1 VGGRGVSRPR
11 LLLTGGDPADLAAT
25 LQQAWQQGHTV
36 ALTAPEEADLLGA
49 ALPVQAP
56 PVWGA
61 AVVLGTGGSSGGRRW
76 CVQPLAH
83 LQVAVAGTAQWLQ
96 GLNLEPA
103 QLELFN
109 PLPLHHVSGLMPLL
123 RARAWGAE
131 LRWLSPAWMREP
143 EQLLAQANPNDPDR
157 AVLSLVPTQ
166 LQRLL
171 ELPAGIRWLERFAVI
186 WVGGAALP
194 RALAQRCRALGI
206 RLAPCYGS
214 TETAA
219 MVMALTPQRF
229 LAGMEG
235 CGDAL
240 PHAQLRLAA
249 GSGALQI
256 RAASLALGFLQEGK
270 LQPLP
275 LDQGWWSSGDRAEA
289 GAEGW
294 QLLGRLDGAIHSGG
308 ETVFPEQVEQRLL
321 ELARAQALP
330 VDALLVLPEADPL
343 WGERLVALVKPAEG
357 IGAVDGALRNALQTL
372 ARGLPPS
379 QRPRRWLHCPQLQRN
394 LLGKWAR
401 LRWIQWLASQ
411 PASQP

>member
-1 VGGRGVSRPR
+1 VSPP
-11 LLLTGGDPADLAAT
+11 LLLRTGGDRADLAVT
-25 LQQAWQQGHTV
+25 VLQAWDAGQTV
-36 ALTAPEEADLLGA
+36 AIAAPEEAELLGA
-49 ALPVQAP
+49 ALPAQTP
-56 PVWGA
+56 PAWGA

-83 LQVAVAGTAQWLQ
+83 LQVAVVGTAQWLQ
-96 GLNLEPA
+96 ALGFQPS

-131 LRWLSPAWMREP
+131 LRWLPPAWMREP
-143 EQLLAQANPNDPDR
+143 EQLMAEASPATPDR

-171 ELPAGIRWLERFAVI
+171 DVPAGIRWLKRFALI

-194 RALAQRCRALGI
+194 PTLAQHCRALGI

-214 TETAA
+214 TETGA
-219 MVMALTPQRF
+219 MVMALSPQRF
-229 LAGMEG
+229 LAGGEG
-235 CGDAL
+235 CGAAL
-240 PHAQLRLAA
+240 PHVQLRVEP

-256 RAASLALGFLQEGK
+256 KAASLALGMLQEGE

-275 LDQGWWSSGDRAEA
+275 LDQGWWSSGDRAQQ
-289 GAEGW
+289 GPEGW
-294 QLLGRLDGAIHSGG
+294 QLLGRLDGAIQSGG

-330 VDALLVLPEADPL
+330 VEDLLVLPEPDPL
-343 WGERLVALVKPAEG
+343 WGERLVALVKPEAG
-357 IGAVDGALRNALQTL
+357 IDAGEAALWQSLQTL
-372 ARGLPPS
+372 ALTLPPS
-379 QRPRRWLHCPQLQRN
+379 QRPLRWLPCPELQRS
-394 LLGKWAR
+394 LLGKWER
-401 LRWIQWLASQ
+401 RRWSQWLSSQSASQ
-411 PASQP
+411 PAREP

>member
-1 VGGRGVSRPR
+1 MSRP
-11 LLLTGGDPADLAAT
+11 LLLRTGGDRADLAAT
-25 LQQAWQQGHTV
+25 LLHAWDMGQTV
-36 ALTAPEEADLLGA
+36 AIAAPEEAELLEA
-49 ALPVQAP
+49 ALPAQCP
-56 PVWGA
+56 PGWGA
-61 AVVLGTGGSSGGRRW
+61 AVVLGTGGSCGGRRW

-83 LQVAVAGTAQWLQ
+83 LQVAVDGTAQWLQ
-96 GLNLEPA
+96 ALNLEPA

-131 LRWLSPAWMREP
+131 LRWLSSAWMREP
-143 EQLLAQANPNDPDR
+143 EQLIAEASPGGPDR

-171 ELPAGIRWLERFAVI
+171 DVPAGVRWLEHFVVI

-219 MVMALTPQRF
+219 MVMALPPHRF
-229 LAGMEG
+229 LAGAEG
-235 CGDAL
+235 CGAAL
-240 PHAQLRLAA
+240 PHVELRVEA
-249 GSGALQI
+249 GSSALQVK
-256 RAASLALGFLQEGK
+256 AASLALGLLQEGE

-275 LDQGWWSSGDRAEA
+275 LDQGWWSSGDRAEL

-321 ELARAQALP
+321 ELARAQGLP
-330 VDALLVLPEADPL
+330 VDELLVLPQLDPL
-343 WGERLVALVKPAEG
+343 WGERLVALVKPAAG
-357 IGAVDGALRNALQTL
+357 SVAADAALWPSLQTL
-372 ARGLPPS
+372 ALTLPPS
-379 QRPRRWLHCPQLQRN
+379 QRPRRWLFCPELQRSS
-394 LLGKWAR
+394 LGKWER
-401 LRWIQWLASQ
+401 QRWRQWLNSQLASQ
-411 PASQP
+411 PSPEP